1 MLDFSYIDQ
10 SLLPGETVVYRTH
23 PHWIIFTPTIIWVVV
38 MLLSL
43 LILPDFQFGKMA
55 LFSNRPFYLIFAF
68 IALCG
73 ATVNG
78 VVAYIQYRTSE
89 YGITNKRVI
98 VKVGFIQR
106 ATLEILLPRI
116 ESIQVVQSVS
126 GRLLDYGTIIIA
138 GTGGSRDAFRNM
150 PSPLKFH
157 LIAQE
162 QAELKSRNN
171 NDGN

>member
-23 PHWIIFTPTIIWVVV
+23 PHWIIFTPTIIWLVV
-38 MLLSL
+38 MFLSL
-43 LILPDFQFGKMA
+43 AILPDFQFGRLL
-55 LFSNRPFYLIFAF
+55 LFSDRPFYIIFSF
-68 IALCG
+68 IAFAG
-73 ATVNG
+73 ASVTG
-78 VVAYIQYRTSE
+78 VIAYIQYRTSE

-116 ESIQVVQSVS
+116 ESIQVFQSVP

-150 PSPLKFH
+150 PSPLRFH
-157 LIAQE
+157 LLAQE
-162 QAELKSRNN
+162 QAELQSKKINS
-171 NDGN
+171 GN

>member
-1 MLDFSYIDQ
+1 MDYSYIDQ
-10 SLLPGETVVYRTH
+10 SLLPGEEVIYRTH
-23 PHWIIFTPTIIWVVV
+23 PHWIIFIPTFGWILA
-38 MLLSL
+38 MFLALLV
-43 LILPDFQFGKMA
+43 LPLFAFGQLA
-55 LFSNRPFYLIFAF
+55 IGGSHPFYLLLAF
-68 IALCG
+68 VGLLG
-73 ATVNG
+73 ATING
-78 VVAYIQYRTSE
+78 VIAYIQYRTSE

-116 ESIQVVQSVS
+116 ESIQVIQTVP

-150 PSPLKFH
+150 PAPIRFH

-162 QAELKSRNN
+162 QAEIQSRLSR
-171 NDGN
+171 

>member
-10 SLLPGETVVYRTH
+10 SLLPGENVAYRTH
-23 PHWIIFTPTIIWVVV
+23 PHWIIFTPTLIWIAA

-43 LILPDFQFGKMA
+43 TVLPNFAIGQLHLVGY
-55 LFSNRPFYLIFAF
+55 RPFYLIFSFLAF
-68 IALCG
+68 AG

-78 VVAYIQYRTSE
+78 VFTYIQFRTSE

-116 ESIQVVQSVS
+116 ESIQVVQTVP
-126 GRLLDYGTIIIA
+126 GRLLDYGTIIIS

-162 QAELKSRNN
+162 QAELQSRRN

>member
-1 MLDFSYIDQ
+1 MLDYSYIDQ

-23 PHWIIFTPTIIWVVV
+23 PHWIIFTPTFIWIIV

-43 LILPDFQFGKMA
+43 TVLPEFQIGR
-55 LFSNRPFYLIFAF
+55 LYLVGYRPFYLIFAF
-68 IALCG
+68 IAFAG

-78 VVAYIQYRTSE
+78 VFTYVQYRTSE

-98 VKVGFIQR
+98 VKIGFIQR

-116 ESIQVVQSVS
+116 ESIQVIQSVT

-150 PSPLKFH
+150 PTPLKFH

-162 QAELKSRNN
+162 QAELQSRKN
-171 NDGN
+171 NDGK